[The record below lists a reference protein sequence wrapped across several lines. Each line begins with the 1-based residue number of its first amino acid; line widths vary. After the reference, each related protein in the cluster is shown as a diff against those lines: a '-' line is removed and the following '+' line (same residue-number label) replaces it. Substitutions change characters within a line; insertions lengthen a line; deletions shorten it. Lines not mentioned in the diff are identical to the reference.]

1 MAVQV
6 NFWKCS
12 EERYNQYLNAN
23 AIVDTDFYLVKS
35 QRGVEA
41 LYLGKVLLSD
51 NEIKEEDIFETV
63 FNNYEVI
70 FDGGDSSIVLG
81 TLDELILE

>member
-12 EERYNQYLNAN
+12 KERYNQYLKAN
-23 AIVDTDFYLVKS
+23 AIVETDFYLVKYPD
-35 QRGVEA
+35 GHET
-41 LYLGKVLLSD
+41 LYLGRVMLSNGPD
-51 NEIKEEDIFETV
+51 EEEDTLEEV
-63 FNNYEVI
+63 FDKYEVI

>member
-23 AIVDTDFYLVKS
+23 AIVDTDFYLVKTS
-35 QRGVEA
+35 KGTEC
-41 LYLGKVLLSD
+41 LYLGRVMLS
-51 NEIKEEDIFETV
+51 NGETEEEDTLEEV
-63 FNNYEVI
+63 FDKYEVI